1 MLKSGDRK
9 TAAVIFIFITVLID
23 MLGFGIVMPV
33 MPQLILELNGGNAQ
47 QTADWNGWL
56 GTGWALMQFIWSPIL
71 GALSDRYGRRP
82 VILISNFGMAV
93 DYVLIALAPTLW
105 WLFLARMISGAV
117 SASVSTANAYIADV
131 TPPDQRAKAFGLIGA
146 AFGIGFVIGPAMGGW
161 LGQYDPRLPFWVAGA
176 LAFLNGCYGYFVL
189 PESLPASNRTA
200 FSWAK
205 ANPIGSL
212 KFLLERSRLFG
223 FAALNFTSNLAHT
236 VLPSVFILYALLRYN
251 WGSKE
256 AGLVMGFVGLCS
268 IIVQGF
274 LVGRAVQRLGER
286 RAAPVAYACGTLG
299 FFIFAWAPSGYWLY
313 AGIPLM
319 SLWGIAGPAIQSQ
332 MTRQV
337 DDNLQGKLQGMN
349 SGVVAL
355 SGLIGPILYSQ
366 ALKYGETSGA
376 SQGLIGLPFYI
387 ASSLL
392 FVCAVMAVLLARRD
406 ARPVPL

>member
-1 MLKSGDRK
+1 MLKFGDRK

-33 MPQLILELNGGNAQ
+33 MPQLILDLNGGNAEQ
-47 QTADWNGWL
+47 AADWNGWL
-56 GTGWALMQFIWSPIL
+56 GTGWALMQFFWSPIL

-82 VILISNFGMAV
+82 VILISNFGMAI
-93 DYVLIALAPTLW
+93 DYVFIALAPSLW
-105 WLFLARMISGAV
+105 WLFAARLISGAV

-161 LGQYDPRLPFWVAGA
+161 LGDYDPRLPFWVAGA
-176 LAFLNGCYGYFVL
+176 LALLNGCYGYFVL
-189 PESLPASNRTA
+189 PESLPPSNRTP

-212 KFLLERSRLFG
+212 QFLLERPKLFG

-251 WGSKE
+251 WGSKD

-268 IIVQGF
+268 IVVQGF
-274 LVGRAVQRLGER
+274 LVGRAVQWLGER
-286 RAAPVAYACGTLG
+286 RAPPVAYAFGTLG
-299 FFIFAWAPSGYWLY
+299 FLTFAWAPSGHWLY
-313 AGIPLM
+313 VGIPLM
-319 SLWGIAGPAIQSQ
+319 SLWGLAGPAIQAQ

-355 SGLIGPILYSQ
+355 SGLIGPMLYSQ
-366 ALKYGETSGA
+366 ALKIGETSNA
-376 SQGLIGLPFYI
+376 MPGLMGLPFYI
-387 ASSLL
+387 AAGLL
-392 FVCAVMAVLLARRD
+392 LLCAAMAVLLARRD
-406 ARPVPL
+406 ARAVTL